1 MTERRD
7 GFLYALSNP
16 SMPGLLKIGKTTNSP
31 EQRMS
36 ELQSTGVPTAFVL
49 EFALKVENCDTAES
63 KAHRVLRSCREAG
76 NREFFRCSP
85 QFAAQKIFSTIG
97 EFELYFAR
105 EHFGVRAL
113 AEKFR
118 QEAEEN
124 RRVRIREE
132 LEHKQQ
138 GASELK
144 AIQARQKTLVVQQE
158 NNKRALMALGVEP
171 DQPELSFPQNVL
183 WFAFFPFPIG
193 WAVWLG
199 SLQVFG
205 DAGDQARGLFC
216 VLLLFLG
223 YMVYRD
229 QEEKEEKHAV
239 LVGPFEEWKAR
250 IKSVEDELIS
260 LKDRS
265 AALRHEVGD
274 HIAPFS
280 SPDRAALDS
289 AGEKAVH
296 PSVKARG
303 SNERPNRGLQRPG
316 QDICLRC
323 AAVLETKRKSVSA
336 ELWVFS
342 FCSGCQNVSSTK
354 LTVDGRL
361 IGEGA
366 RARALWGKNAAEK
379 ESVRVV
385 VGGSV
390 LDRMGGSS
398 STLMRVTPAFSAE
411 DGKSVCTKCSAVA
424 LDKQKR
430 LNTTDGI
437 IELTYVECERCG
449 NRGRYRLFDLS
460 GLIADGDAAEEG
472 FRKAALGEM

>member
-1 MTERRD
+1 
-7 GFLYALSNP
+7 
-16 SMPGLLKIGKTTNSP
+16 
-31 EQRMS
+31 MS

-63 KAHRVLRSCREAG
+63 KAHRVLSSCREAG

-85 QFAAQKIFSTIG
+85 EFAAQKIFSTIG

-113 AEKFR
+113 VEKFR

-138 GASELK
+138 VASELK
-144 AIQARQKTLVVQQE
+144 AIQARQKTLLVQQE
-158 NNKRALMALGVEP
+158 NNKRALMDLGVEP
-171 DQPELSFPQNVL
+171 VQPQLRFPQNVL

-229 QEEKEEKHAV
+229 QEEREEKHAV

-265 AALRHEVGD
+265 AALRREVGD
-274 HIAPFS
+274 HIAPVS
-280 SPDRAALDS
+280 SPGSAALDS
-289 AGEKAVH
+289 AGEKGMH
-296 PSVKARG
+296 PSVKVRG
-303 SNERPNRGLQRPG
+303 SKERPDRGLQRPG

-323 AAVLETKRKSVSA
+323 AAVLETKRKSVSN

-366 RARALWGKNAAEK
+366 RARALWAKNAAEK

-390 LDRMGGSS
+390 LNRMGGSS

-411 DGKSVCTKCSAVA
+411 DGKSICTKCSAVA

-430 LNTTDGI
+430 LNTTGGT

-449 NRGRYRLFDLS
+449 NRGRYRLWDLS
-460 GLIADGDAAEEG
+460 GLIADGDAAEES
-472 FRKAALGEM
+472 FRKAELGEI